1 MTESVSQRKVMH
13 IGHGELRVTDDVDA
27 VLEVRGIGS
36 CLIVCVHDPL
46 RKVGAMLHAVLPH
59 GSHGESTGWRAK
71 YVDEGI
77 LLLLHCMEELGAARS
92 HMIVKIVGGA
102 EMFSGSGLS
111 GSASVGEQ
119 NAEAARS
126 VLAGLGLRLRGDDTG
141 GDRGRTVRLSVRS
154 GRLVV
159 STIGGGSHEL

>member
-1 MTESVSQRKVMH
+1 MIASVSQRKVTH
-13 IGHGELRVTDDVDA
+13 IGLGEVRVTDDVDA
-27 VLEVRGIGS
+27 VLQVRGIGS

-59 GSHGESTGWRAK
+59 GSHGDSTGWRAK

-77 LLLLHCMEELGAARS
+77 MLLLHCMEELGATRS

-154 GRLVV
+154 GRMVV
-159 STIGGGSHEL
+159 STIGGSSHEL